1 MGVRAI
7 WHSELVVADA
17 SDPFADTEP
26 TRIEDVGTPIT
37 IGAAGDE
44 ARLHRELVESL
55 AAEGE
60 LDGRGVRC
68 AIKDARDTS
77 CHACP
82 LYLDDGSPA
91 AQLCA
96 LGRQQ
101 ERLCTQITVLHRG
114 GRR

>member
-1 MGVRAI
+1 MPVRAV
-7 WHSELVVADA
+7 WHTELVVPDDG
-17 SDPFADTEP
+17 DPFDEP
-26 TRIEDVGTPIT
+26 GRIEDVGTPIA
-37 IGAAGDE
+37 IGATGEQAE
-44 ARLHRELVESL
+44 LHRQLVASL

-60 LDGRGVRC
+60 LDAAGVRC

-82 LYLDDGSPA
+82 LYLADGSPA

-96 LGRQQ
+96 LGRRQ